1 MPISGDKK
9 YSIFSYF
16 GQEGLVTQ
24 EERLAVA
31 NKSKKMRIGIPRES
45 TLQENRVALVPS
57 SVASLVGQGHEIFV
71 EDQAGEKSN
80 FSNTDY
86 SEAGAQIVY
95 SHEEIFK
102 SEIVVKVAPPTIE
115 EAHLL
120 QPENLLISPLQ
131 IPIINREYIQTL
143 LDKRVVAI
151 AMEYLMDDDGTF
163 PVVRIMSEMA
173 GISAILTAAELLS
186 KSSGGT
192 GVLLGGISGVPPA
205 KVVILGA
212 GVVGEFATRTAL
224 GLGAN
229 VCIFDNNIYKLMRLQ
244 QRVGRQL
251 FTSSLNPHYL
261 EREILNADVVIGA
274 IHSETGRS
282 PMVVSEDMVSKM
294 RDGSVIIDVSID
306 QGGCIET
313 SQVTTH
319 EKPTF
324 TKHGVLHYCVP
335 NIASRVAR
343 TASIAVSNILTPIL
357 LQAQSTENIED
368 LLFTQ
373 GGLRHGVYT
382 YKGRLTNE
390 YLSQRFNLRYTDLNL
405 LLTANY

>member
-1 MPISGDKK
+1 MSPEQKK
-9 YSIFSYF
+9 YGMLSYF
-16 GQEGLVTQ
+16 AQEGLATQ
-24 EERLAVA
+24 EERLAID
-31 NKSKKMRIGIPRES
+31 SKNSKLRIGIPRES

-57 SVASLVGQGHEIFV
+57 AVASLIGHGHEIFV
-71 EDQAGEKSN
+71 EDGAGEKSN
-80 FSNTDY
+80 FSNNDF

-95 SHEEIFK
+95 SREAIFK
-102 SEIVVKVAPPTIE
+102 SEVVLKVAPPTID
-115 EAHLL
+115 EAKLL
-120 QPENLLISPLQ
+120 QPDNLLISPLQ
-131 IPIINREYIQTL
+131 IPIISREYIKTL
-143 LDKRVVAI
+143 LDKRVVSI
-151 AMEYLMDDDGTF
+151 AMEYLMDGDGSF

-173 GISAILTAAELLS
+173 GISAVLAAAELLS

-229 VCIFDNNIYKLMRLQ
+229 VCIFDNNIYKLMRIQ
-244 QRVGRQL
+244 QRVGQQL
-251 FTSSLNPHYL
+251 FTSSLNPVYL

-313 SQVTTH
+313 SKVTTH
-319 EKPTF
+319 EHPTF
-324 TKHGVLHYCVP
+324 LKHGVIHYCIP

-357 LQAQSTENIED
+357 LNAGSIENIER
-368 LLFTQ
+368 LLYSNR
-373 GGLRHGVYT
+373 GLLHGVYT

-390 YLSQRFNLRYTDLNL
+390 YLADHFQLKFTDLNL
-405 LLTANY
+405 LLATNF